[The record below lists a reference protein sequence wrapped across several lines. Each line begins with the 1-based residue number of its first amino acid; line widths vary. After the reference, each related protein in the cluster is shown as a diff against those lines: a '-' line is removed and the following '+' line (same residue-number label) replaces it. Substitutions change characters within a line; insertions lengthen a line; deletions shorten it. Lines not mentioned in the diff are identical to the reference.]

1 MKTIG
6 DLLGHTVPAATAI
19 YLKLATDD
27 LRDVCLD
34 VPTAREDMTMRT
46 WPDRDETLIRQY
58 VQTLPLRSPSSQAA
72 ARSRLRRFQQFVS
85 THAPYDPLSH
95 ATLQAWLRDLWTRVS
110 PRSVIESARR
120 VDGFLDWLVRDGLL
134 PETPWTS
141 LRTTYGQRIA
151 PIVRALLEPNPRE
164 ALDTLRP
171 LPRFGSH
178 LGPAMRQHLAHRRSL
193 GFRYEREQERLLHF
207 DRYLQRRPGADQ
219 LPVHVLV
226 REYAACA
233 PTPEARL
240 ERVAERPHPGSGDAT
255 ARSHRDPSPVW
266 TASSCREALRQR
278 RQPYIYTVEEVQRL
292 LAAALAYPS
301 PRVPLRPHTLYTSV
315 MLAYCTGLRLGELV
329 RLTLG
334 NLDLTEGTLTVRN
347 TKFFKS
353 RLLPLRP
360 SLLAVL
366 QDYLHARAQHH
377 ASEAP
382 TAALFWN
389 VHTGQGYQMVTLGHL
404 LADVIRR
411 AALKPETGRLG
422 PRFHDLRHTFVVHRM
437 LAWYRAGINPQSR
450 LHYLATYLGH
460 KDIYATLV
468 YLTITQELLQEANT
482 RFHAF
487 GAQVLHPTRGDIVC
501 HP

>member
-1 MKTIG
+1 MS
-6 DLLGHTVPAATAI
+6 
-19 YLKLATDD
+19 
-27 LRDVCLD
+27 
-34 VPTAREDMTMRT
+34 T
-46 WPDRDETLIRQY
+46 WPDDDETLIRQY
-58 VQTLPLRSPSSQAA
+58 VHTLPLRSPSSHAA
-72 ARSRLRRFQQFVS
+72 ARSHLRRFQQFVT
-85 THAPYDPLSH
+85 THAPHAPLSRP
-95 ATLQAWLRDLWTRVS
+95 TLQVWLRDLRTRVS
-110 PRSVIESARR
+110 LRSVIESARR
-120 VDGFLDWLVRDGLL
+120 VEGFLEWLVREGIL
-134 PETPWTS
+134 PETPWPP
-141 LRTTYGQRIA
+141 LRATYGSRVA
-151 PIVRALLEPNPRE
+151 PIVRAFLEPTPSE
-164 ALDTLRP
+164 ALDALRP

-178 LGPAMRQHLAHRRSL
+178 LGPAMCQHLAHRRSL

-226 REYAACA
+226 REYAECA
-233 PTPEARL
+233 TTPEARL
-240 ERVAERPHPGSGDAT
+240 ERWQSGRTLAQGM
-255 ARSHRDPSPVW
+255 HRHDPTVTPPPLDRLIS
-266 TASSCREALRQR
+266 REALRQR

-292 LAAALAYPS
+292 LATALAYPS

-334 NLDLTEGTLTVRN
+334 DVDLNEATLTVRN

-353 RLLPLRP
+353 RHLPLQP

-366 QDYLHARAQHH
+366 RDYLHARAQSH
-377 ASEAP
+377 ALDAP
-382 TAALFWN
+382 PAALFWN
-389 VHTGQGYQMVTLGHL
+389 EHKGQGYQLVTLGHL
-404 LADVIRR
+404 LADVIRQ
-411 AALKPETGRLG
+411 ANLKPETGRLG

-437 LAWYRAGINPQSR
+437 VAWYRAGINPQSR

-460 KDIYATLV
+460 KDIYSTLV

-487 GAQVLHPTRGDIVC
+487 GAQVLHTTRGDVVC